1 MAQPTQLNP
10 TEQDALVKQI
20 GLALLR
26 AAPENWKSIGVEYR
40 ALGRYTETAARVTF
54 QDETVEPFQVAQETA
69 ALFGRLRAGMYRE
82 GRGTWYNA
90 RYQLDQPSAYN
101 LEYDRDEPQWLT
113 PPPPPAYADDLRTFP
128 RDEENVPEWL
138 VRRMAALKPPFRV
151 ARIFDAPGPDG
162 RPSVNRPPVDEADH
176 EALLRYLDSAPLPLP
191 ARGFDTDLLDEEGR
205 QTVPVAFHT
214 DGAWIWPAA
223 VNYYFRNHGVPPEPE
238 LVEQARRAEFTVPEV
253 PEQALGA
260 VAGFL
265 TRGPVRPPRP
275 PVRPGAGGAPG
286 PVNGTKAETPVGEA
300 PPARPVED
308 PRPEGARF
316 DAPGEAA
323 EGPRSD
329 APAEGTRFDA
339 SGEADRDEAPAA
351 QSRFDDPAE
360 ADRFDAAGEAD
371 RHEAPA
377 RQSHFDE
384 PAESARF
391 DDPAEADRHETSA
404 GRSRFDAPDE
414 ADRREAPAGRSRF
427 EEPAES
433 ARFDSADEAP
443 AGRSRS
449 DEPVPF
455 GGSANPTPFDAFANT
470 SVGAGPAPWDRAPAT
485 EEPQPWSGGGL
496 PGSQDAAE
504 RVESDSPGGL
514 PGAAGR
520 WEEPGGG
527 LFEPSRPSE
536 GRRARREEA
545 AEETGGRHGGEQPE
559 RFQPV
564 EQYADAPGGNHSQA
578 DDRSEESR
586 FDAEQDGTGARDDRF
601 ATEDDHGRAESAE
614 AFRPG
619 DRATRSGDFQS
630 ETAAEP
636 MPERATAFHPG
647 GDRDQSNGFQ
657 PDADRSRD
665 DRFQPAFHTEGPGGE
680 RHRSGDSHPDGDH
693 AAFHTDEPGDERD
706 RPAGFRSDA
715 DQPRDDRF
723 QADDRDGDRGFE
735 PGAEFQ
741 PGRGRSEEFHAG
753 IEQTPAQDDRSR
765 HAVAFSTDDDRDDD
779 RFQAGE
785 FRPGAEQPPTQDDH
799 FQPGDEGHFSPPG
812 DAAPSQ
818 DSRFQRGDGDGRFP
832 AGAPGDTDQSSPQD
846 DRFQPAFQPDDEAG
860 RFSAGAPGNADQSLP
875 QDDRFQPGDDRNG
888 HFSAGAHGDTD
899 QSSPQDDR
907 FQPGDED
914 GRFSAGAHGNADRAP
929 QQDDRFQPG
938 DDRNGHFSTGVPGNT
953 GQTSQQDDRFRPDDG
968 GGRFSAG
975 TTGNADRSQPQDD
988 RFQPAAFRTGEDEGG
1003 RFSAGAPG
1011 NADQAPPQ
1019 DNRFQP
1025 AAAFQPGEDQR
1036 PGGARDDRFQ
1046 AGDPDQAAREDRFQP
1061 AFAAEGRFQ
1070 PESDQNPGQ
1079 DNRFEP
1085 AFQSGDNADGRFQ
1098 HGDEQDPAQDNRF
1111 QPAAFH
1117 GDGPEHG
1124 EAQRFEPSFQ
1134 SGAPG
1139 GFADE
1144 RIPAQGDR
1152 FQHAAAFQG
1161 GRDGFQPEQAHA
1173 GAFQAGRSASGF
1185 ESQPEAF
1192 QPGGASGLQQPEQFQ
1207 PGFEPQPGQF
1217 QPDGEPGFAQQP
1229 AQFQPGGE
1237 SGFVQPTQFQPGD
1250 EPGLAHQPGQF
1261 QPGSGPGFT
1270 QQPEQFQPGGEPGF
1284 EAQQGNGA
1292 NFGGQPFTEEPVEL
1306 FTHPDQP
1313 SPAVA
1318 EPSGPPAA
1326 ALPSSGS
1333 AAEAVA
1339 VLRSRLEAL
1348 GVPAERY
1355 RLGAPESAA
1364 WTMEQTTE
1372 GWRVGWFDNHSFVAP
1387 AVFED
1392 VADASAFLLGKLLLD
1407 TEQPDT
1413 EQPAEPE
1420 PPREVG
1426 ESTMRASL
1434 TDLVDDDEDDRDGAF
1449 APERSEPPQQRR
1461 APEAAPFAAE
1471 EEFVPHDPRPV
1482 PPRRPEPVPAQA
1494 QTGPNRRPQ
1503 DWPIQPRQGE
1513 PPLTLFRGKQMLELA
1528 PGTEIDRYGEPG
1540 GNLTYAAGTPFE
1552 RRSLVPDWVGRPYRA
1567 YRVLKP
1573 TEALTGVA
1581 IPWFDQ
1587 PGGGTA
1593 YLLSRSVAE
1602 LIDNGHLVEVND
1614 REAPTRP

>member
-54 QDETVEPFQVAQETA
+54 QDETVEPLQVAQETA

-162 RPSVNRPPVDEADH
+162 RPSVNRPPVDEADR
-176 EALLRYLDSAPLPLP
+176 EALLRYLDGAPLPLP

-214 DGAWIWPAA
+214 DGAWVWPAA

-275 PVRPGAGGAPG
+275 PVRPGVGGAPG
-286 PVNGTKAETPVGEA
+286 PVNGTKAEAPVGEA
-300 PPARPVED
+300 PPTRPAEG

-323 EGPRSD
+323 GGSRPD
-329 APAEGTRFDA
+329 AAAEGARFGADEEAPRFDA
-339 SGEADRDEAPAA
+339 PGEADRDEAPA
-351 QSRFDDPAE
+351 QSRFNGPAE
-360 ADRFDAAGEAD
+360 GARFDNTGEAGRDEGPADRSRFDAAGEAD
-371 RHEAPA
+371 RHETPA
-377 RQSHFDE
+377 RQSRFDE
-384 PAESARF
+384 PAENARF
-391 DDPAEADRHETSA
+391 TAPDETDQHETSA
-404 GRSRFDAPDE
+404 GHSRFDEPAEDARFDAPDE
-414 ADRREAPAGRSRF
+414 ADRREAPARRSRFDEPAENRRFDTDQEETPAGRSRF
-427 EEPAES
+427 DEPAES

-443 AGRSRS
+443 AGRARS
-449 DEPVPF
+449 GEPVPF
-455 GGSANPTPFDAFANT
+455 GGSANPTPFDAFANA

-578 DDRSEESR
+578 DEEPR
-586 FDAEQDGTGARDDRF
+586 FDTGQDGSGAQEDRF
-601 ATEDDHGRAESAE
+601 TADGRAESAE
-614 AFRPG
+614 AFQQG
-619 DRATRSGDFQS
+619 DQATRSGDFQS
-630 ETAAEP
+630 ETAAES
-636 MPERATAFHPG
+636 MPDHATAFHPG
-647 GDRDQSNGFQ
+647 GDRDQSNGF
-657 PDADRSRD
+657 
-665 DRFQPAFHTEGPGGE
+665 HTDGPGNE
-680 RHRSGDSHPDGDH
+680 RHRSGDSHPGGDH
-693 AAFHTDEPGDERD
+693 AAFHTDEPGDGHD
-706 RPAGFRSDA
+706 RPAGFRSGA
-715 DQPRDDRF
+715 DQPH
-723 QADDRDGDRGFE
+723 DDRDGDRGFE
-735 PGAEFQ
+735 PDAGFQ

-785 FRPGAEQPPTQDDH
+785 FRPGADQPPAQDDR
-799 FQPGDEGHFSPPG
+799 FQPGDGGHFSPPG
-812 DAAPSQ
+812 DADHAP
-818 DSRFQRGDGDGRFP
+818 
-832 AGAPGDTDQSSPQD
+832 PQD
-846 DRFQPAFQPDDEAG
+846 DRFQPASRPGDD
-860 RFSAGAPGNADQSLP
+860 RNDHFSAGAPGGPDQ
-875 QDDRFQPGDDRNG
+875 
-888 HFSAGAHGDTD
+888 T
-899 QSSPQDDR
+899 SPQDDR
-907 FQPGDED
+907 FQPGD
-914 GRFSAGAHGNADRAP
+914 
-929 QQDDRFQPG
+929 G
-938 DDRNGHFSTGVPGNT
+938 DD
-953 GQTSQQDDRFRPDDG
+953 
-968 GGRFSAG
+968 RFSAG
-975 TTGNADRSQPQDD
+975 TPGNADQGQPQGD
-988 RFQPAAFRTGEDEGG
+988 RFQPAAFRTGDDEGG

-1019 DNRFQP
+1019 DDRFQP
-1025 AAAFQPGEDQR
+1025 AAAFQPGADQR
-1036 PGGARDDRFQ
+1036 PGGTPDDRFH
-1046 AGDPDQAAREDRFQP
+1046 AGEPDQTAAREDRFQP
-1061 AFAAEGRFQ
+1061 AFTADERFR
-1070 PESDQNPGQ
+1070 PEADQNPGQ
-1079 DNRFEP
+1079 DNRFDP
-1085 AFQSGDNADGRFQ
+1085 AFQSDGRSGDNADQRFQ
-1098 HGDEQDPAQDNRF
+1098 HESEQDPAQENRFQPAFQAGGQSDDNADQRFQHQGEQDPAQEDRF

-1139 GFADE
+1139 GFADD

-1173 GAFQAGRSASGF
+1173 GAFQAGRSATGF
-1185 ESQPEAF
+1185 EPQPEAF
-1192 QPGGASGLQQPEQFQ
+1192 QPGGASGFQQPEQFQ
-1207 PGFEPQPGQF
+1207 PGFEPQPGEF
-1217 QPDGEPGFAQQP
+1217 QPNGQTGFAQQP
-1229 AQFQPGGE
+1229 AQFHPGSEPGLAQQPG
-1237 SGFVQPTQFQPGD
+1237 QFQPGD
-1250 EPGLAHQPGQF
+1250 EPG
-1261 QPGSGPGFT
+1261 
-1270 QQPEQFQPGGEPGF
+1270 F
-1284 EAQQGNGA
+1284 EAQPGNGA
-1292 NFGGQPFTEEPVEL
+1292 GLGGQPFAEEPVEL

-1313 SPAVA
+1313 SPVVA

-1364 WTMEQTTE
+1364 WTMEQTAE

-1407 TEQPDT
+1407 TGQPA
-1413 EQPAEPE
+1413 AEPE

-1434 TDLVDDDEDDRDGAF
+1434 ADLVDDEDDDRDGAF

-1471 EEFVPHDPRPV
+1471 EEFVPRDPRPV
-1482 PPRRPEPVPAQA
+1482 PPRRPEPAQA